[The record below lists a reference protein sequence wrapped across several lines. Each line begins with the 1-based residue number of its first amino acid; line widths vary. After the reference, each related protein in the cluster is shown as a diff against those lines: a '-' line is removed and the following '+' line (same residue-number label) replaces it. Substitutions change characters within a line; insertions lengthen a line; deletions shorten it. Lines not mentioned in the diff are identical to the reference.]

1 MFGRICVVGAV
12 VLQVQI
18 GLRGEDWPQFRGAE
32 RDAVWRESGIM
43 EKFPETGVHVRWRA
57 TVGPGW
63 SSPVV
68 ATGRVYVMDSLLN
81 KPKAQERLQCLD
93 EKTGSV
99 LWSQTVDVTY
109 PDWAFTKGQEGSPTS
124 TPTVHDGKIYTLGQ
138 EGDLICR
145 DAKTGSEVWRRN
157 LITDYKMKEF
167 TGSNSPLLEGNL
179 LILPIGG
186 KPDAGVIAL
195 DKNTGKEVWHA
206 LDEDS
211 TNSAPLIITAG
222 GQRQL
227 VVWTQQSVSSLD
239 PVTGKLWWRER
250 LLTGSDSA
258 VAAVVSDG
266 QWLLIGGMMFELDA
280 GKPTAKVLWPD
291 SRSLT
296 KRILSNTSTA
306 ILRAGHIYSARTNGE
321 LVCLDAKTGQQL
333 WTTDKVTDKRS
344 GTGAS
349 IHLTPQGDSV
359 LLFTDKG
366 ELIRAQLNP
375 DGYHEISRTPLIT
388 PVYAFGGHK
397 VTWSPPSFADEC
409 AFVRNE
415 KEVLCAEMKSP

>member
-1 MFGRICVVGAV
+1 MRRIICVALAV
-12 VLQVQI
+12 VLQSWI
-18 GLRGEDWPQFRGAE
+18 GLHAEDWPQFRGAE

-43 EKFPETGVHVRWRA
+43 EKFPETGLHVRWRA

-68 ATGRVYVMDSLLN
+68 AEGRVYVMDSILN
-81 KPKAQERLQCLD
+81 KPKAQECLQCFD
-93 EKTGSV
+93 EKTGDV
-99 LWSQTVDVTY
+99 LWSKAVEVTY
-109 PDWAFTKGQEGSPTS
+109 PDWAFAKGQEGSPTS
-124 TPTVHDGKIYTLGQ
+124 TPTVRDGKIYSLGQ

-145 DAKTGSEVWRRN
+145 DAKTGAEIWHRR
-157 LITDYKMKEF
+157 LIADYKMKEF
-167 TGSNSPLLEGNL
+167 TGSNSPLLDGNL

-186 KPDAGVIAL
+186 KPDAGIIAL

-211 TNSAPLIITAG
+211 TNSAPLIVTAG
-222 GQRQL
+222 GKRQL
-227 VVWTQQSVSSLD
+227 IVWTQQSVSSLD
-239 PVTGKLWWRER
+239 PATGNLWWRER

-266 QWLLIGGMMFELDA
+266 QRLLIGGMMFELDA
-280 GKPTAKVLWPD
+280 EKPADKVLWPD

-306 ILRAGHIYSARTNGE
+306 ILRDGYIYSARTNGE

-333 WTTDKVTDKRS
+333 WSTDKVTDKRS

-349 IHLTPQGDSV
+349 IHLTLQGNSV
-359 LLFTDKG
+359 VLFTDK
-366 ELIRAQLNP
+366 
-375 DGYHEISRTPLIT
+375 
-388 PVYAFGGHK
+388 
-397 VTWSPPSFADEC
+397 
-409 AFVRNE
+409 
-415 KEVLCAEMKSP
+415 